1 MSICLNTHFVFI
13 FLTYLKAV
21 LVPFL
26 KAYFQAVV
34 IWKKAFKSFV
44 SLVFNNWD
52 KLKSNVTVIIFFYK
66 KKKVIFHFFLGSQ
79 QLLTKGVFFYLFDC
93 IL

>member
-52 KLKSNVTVIIFFYK
+52 KLKSNVTVIIFFIK
-66 KKKVIFHFFLGSQ
+66 ERRLFFIFSWQPTTFNKGSFL
-79 QLLTKGVFFYLFDC
+79 YLFGC